1 VSESPGTEA
10 PKPRYIFRWDLDKTY
25 LHTEFDSFL
34 DLVKTAME
42 KPERKRTVPGATAL
56 LREVRATGPTFVTIL
71 SGSPEPMRSAL
82 EAKLR
87 LDGVAWD
94 EFLLKP
100 TLKNI
105 FRGRFR
111 ALRDQVGYKLPA
123 LLAARLRAP
132 EGVPEFC
139 FGDDAEAD
147 ALVYSLYADLIAGRV
162 DEDTLRAV
170 LEASGTFPDVAE
182 KTVGRARRIARED
195 PIKRIFIHLER
206 GSDPEFF
213 RRYGPRVVP
222 VTGYFQAALVLVED
236 AVLAPRAAACVA
248 ASVSTDGGVTPEELG
263 ASARDL
269 VTRGHL
275 AVSTLLAA
283 SEAVLAWDP
292 SSWPPSHREAL
303 AAALLEPVVWNE
315 PPPWETVDYR
325 LALTE
330 DKARWQAARKKGGKK
345 PG

>member
-1 VSESPGTEA
+1 MSPATEA

-25 LHTEFDSFL
+25 LHTQFDSFL

-56 LREVRATGPTFVTIL
+56 LHAVRATGPTFVTIL
-71 SGSPEPMRSAL
+71 SGSPEPMRNAL

-100 TLKNI
+100 TLKNLV
-105 FRGRFR
+105 RGRFR

-123 LLAARLRAP
+123 LLAARLRTP

-162 DEDTLRAV
+162 EEDTLRAV
-170 LEASGTFPDVAE
+170 LEASGTFPDVVE
-182 KTVGRARRIARED
+182 KTVARARKIPRED
-195 PIKRIFIHLER
+195 PIRRIFIHLER
-206 GSDPEFF
+206 GSDPAFF
-213 RRYGPRVVP
+213 HRYGPRVVP

-236 AVLAPRAAACVA
+236 LVLPASSAARVA
-248 ASVSTDGGVTPEELG
+248 ASVCVDGGGTPEELTLG
-263 ASARDL
+263 ARD
-269 VTRGHL
+269 VVARGHL
-275 AVSTLLAA
+275 SAGTL
-283 SEAVLAWDP
+283 EAVA
-292 SSWPPSHREAL
+292 EAL
-303 AAALLEPVVWNE
+303 ASLDAPRWTEEARGLLAEGLREAVERAAL
-315 PPPWETVDYR
+315 PPWEAVDYR

-330 DKARWQAARKKGGKK
+330 DKARWEAAKKKARKGG
-345 PG
+345 G